1 MIYICNS
8 STHLT
13 ISGTCVT
20 YQNMSNS
27 KYKAAIQVFIETPV
41 FTASEA
47 RAAGIPSRML
57 SHFCKKGVIERIAR
71 GVYKGSQAKIKIDFQ
86 WEDLSLIAMSIPNG
100 VICLISALC
109 YHGLTDQI
117 MRQYWIAVPHA
128 SKSPKRPK
136 TRIIRMRNIELGQT
150 EIQLGTAHLK
160 IFDKERTV
168 VDSFRYL
175 SKEISIKA
183 LQAYLRQTGS
193 SKPDLNKLLK
203 YAKTLRVDIHP
214 FIMALTT

>member
-1 MIYICNS
+1 M
-8 STHLT
+8 TT
-13 ISGTCVT
+13 
-20 YQNMSNS
+20 S
-27 KYKAAIQVFIETPV
+27 KYNAAIQVFIETPV
-41 FTASEA
+41 FTASQA

-57 SHFCKKGVIERIAR
+57 AHFCKKGVIERVTR
-71 GVYKGSQAKIKIDFQ
+71 GVYKGSEAKMEIDFR
-86 WEDLSLIAMSIPNG
+86 WEDLALMAMSIPNG

-109 YHGLTDQI
+109 YYGLTDQI
-117 MRQYWIAVPHA
+117 MRQFWIAIPHA
-128 SKSPKRPK
+128 SKSPQRPK
-136 TRIIRMRNIELGQT
+136 TRIIRIRNIELGQT
-150 EIQLGTAHLK
+150 DIQLGTARLK

-175 SKEISIKA
+175 SKEIAIKA

-193 SKPDLNKLLK
+193 AKPDLNKLRK

>member
-1 MIYICNS
+1 
-8 STHLT
+8 
-13 ISGTCVT
+13 
-20 YQNMSNS
+20 MSHS
-27 KYKAAIQVFIETPV
+27 KYDAIIQIFIETPV
-41 FTASEA
+41 FTAGEA

-57 SHFCKKGVIERIAR
+57 AHFCKKGAIERVTR
-71 GVYKGSQAKIKIDFQ
+71 GVYKGSQAKIEVDFQ
-86 WEDLSLIAMSIPNG
+86 WEDLALMAMGIPNG

-109 YHGLTDQI
+109 YYGLTDQI
-117 MRQYWIAVPHA
+117 MRQFWIAIPHA
-128 SKSPKRPK
+128 SKSPQRLK

-150 EIQLGTAHLK
+150 EIQLGTTRLK

-175 SKEISIKA
+175 SKEIAIKA

-203 YAKTLRVDIHP
+203 YAKTLRVNIHP

>member
-1 MIYICNS
+1 
-8 STHLT
+8 
-13 ISGTCVT
+13 
-20 YQNMSNS
+20 MSHS
-27 KYKAAIQVFIETPV
+27 KYDVAMQAFIETPV

-57 SHFCKKGVIERIAR
+57 AHFCKKGLIERVTR
-71 GVYKGSQAKIKIDFQ
+71 GIYQGCKAKIEIDFQ
-86 WEDLSLIAMSIPNG
+86 WEDLALAAMGIPNG
-100 VICLISALC
+100 VICLISALS
-109 YHGLTDQI
+109 YYGLTDQI
-117 MRQYWIAVPHA
+117 MRKYWIAIPHA
-128 SKSPKRPK
+128 SKSPQRPK

-150 EIQLGTAHLK
+150 EIQLGNAHLK

-175 SKEISIKA
+175 SKEIAIKA

-193 SKPDLNKLLK
+193 TKPDLNKLLK
-203 YAKTLRVDIHP
+203 YAKALRVDIHP